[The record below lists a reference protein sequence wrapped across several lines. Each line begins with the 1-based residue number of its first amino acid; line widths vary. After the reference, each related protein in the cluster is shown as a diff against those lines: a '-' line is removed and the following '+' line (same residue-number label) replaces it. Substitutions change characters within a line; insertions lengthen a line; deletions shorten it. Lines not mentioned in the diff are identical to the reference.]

1 MFKDKVKIKIKAG
14 HGGGGKVGFDRTM
27 RPNGGDGG
35 DGGDVYVVGD
45 QGLYDLGSFHRELWY
60 KADNGEHGGGNQATG
75 AKGKDLFLRVP
86 LVTTFYDQD
95 GETVIVVD
103 KHNEPQLL
111 LKGGVGGLGNYYF
124 RKHGRQNRRKHTP
137 GRDGEELFATLE
149 LELASDIIFIGLP
162 NAGKSSI
169 LRELTNADAK
179 VASYAFTT
187 LMPQLGRLDDVTL
200 MDLPGLIEGT
210 AEGKGLGTGFVRH
223 TRRSKVV
230 AHFISL
236 EGDVVE
242 AYRTIRRELK
252 QVDPNLAAKPEL
264 IVLTKTD
271 LSSVEQISQAISVL
285 KKEKDIKIAKT
296 EIMTTSAY
304 DLESLQT
311 LATKLKQMVA

>member
-14 HGGGGKVGFDRTM
+14 HGGSGKVGFDRTM

-35 DGGDVYVVGD
+35 NGGDVYVIGD
-45 QGLYDLGSFHRELWY
+45 QGLYDLGNFRPELWY
-60 KADNGEHGGGNQATG
+60 KADNGEHGRGNQATG

-86 LVTTFYDQD
+86 LVTTIYNQE
-95 GETVIVVD
+95 GEVVIVVD

-124 RKHGRQNRRKHTP
+124 RNHGRQNRRKHTT
-137 GRDGEELFATLE
+137 GRDGEELHAALE
-149 LELASDIIFIGLP
+149 LELACDIIFIGLP

-169 LRELTNADAK
+169 LRELTNANAK

-210 AEGKGLGTGFVRH
+210 AEGKGLGTSFVRH

-271 LSSVEQISQAISVL
+271 LSSTDKISQAVSVL
-285 KKEKDIKIAKT
+285 QKEKDVKIAKT
-296 EIMTTSAY
+296 EIVTTSAY

-311 LATKLKQMVA
+311 LAQKLKQLVA